1 MNKIDITTIHLG
13 SRFSADVYFD
23 DGVNMFLG
31 ARKPAKHY
39 HLACIK
45 RWAVPFLL
53 SEGHELPPEDINSK
67 NSTADEEPAELEELE
82 EVDELEELEQA

>member
-1 MNKIDITTIHLG
+1 MNKIDVTKIHLG

-31 ARKPAKHY
+31 AKKPAKHY

-53 SEGHELPPEDINSK
+53 TEGQELPPESIK
-67 NSTADEEPAELEELE
+67 IQNSTIDEEPAELEELE
-82 EVDELEELEQA
+82 ELEQA